1 MTARPSGPSERR
13 REDRTF
19 YSACMAFHDFLVDF
33 SLALPSTFVGIAEG
47 PHPTFKH
54 ANGEEGRID
63 FVGIP
68 QRWLASDTRAGTTQ
82 EVDLATEKD
91 DHFMVVVEV
100 KIRERCGVPTFRRK
114 P

>member
-1 MTARPSGPSERR
+1 MQQLWSLGPASKGER
-13 REDRTF
+13 T
-19 YSACMAFHDFLVDF
+19 DFLVSF
-33 SLALPSTFVGIAEG
+33 GLALPSTFVGIAEG
-47 PHPTFKH
+47 PHATFKH

-63 FVGIP
+63 FVGIS
-68 QRWLASDTRAGTTQ
+68 QRWLASDTRAWTTQ

-114 P
+114 PQLFYRSASNS